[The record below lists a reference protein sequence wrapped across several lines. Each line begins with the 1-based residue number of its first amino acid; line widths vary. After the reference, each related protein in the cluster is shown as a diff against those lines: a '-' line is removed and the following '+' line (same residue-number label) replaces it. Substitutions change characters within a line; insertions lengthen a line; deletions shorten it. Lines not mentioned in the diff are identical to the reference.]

1 MLSLSVPSLVS
12 DNAPISEVILCVY
25 VFFFF
30 LSAIWRLFFFFK
42 KDKIV
47 NQSRMIKPRF
57 LLLRDFDTFKMS

>member
-12 DNAPISEVILCVY
+12 DNAPVGSYSMSLC
-25 VFFFF
+25 FFF
-30 LSAIWRLFFFFK
+30 LFKCDMAPVFFFK

-57 LLLRDFDTFKMS
+57 LLLRDFGTFIMS